1 MKKLLTLS
9 FVLALSAWGS
19 VWAQV
24 EDENAVYNQYGVKVD
39 REELISEQ
47 RNNILT
53 FESKNKEYRLWF
65 DNRVQVD
72 GAMFFGN
79 NKDYNDIGNN
89 VSIRRARF
97 AVKARLPHNWYGEV
111 DVDFADGKFELK
123 DAIVQFDGIK
133 NVSIKAGNFK
143 EDFSMEQT
151 TSSRYLTFM
160 ERPMVCKALVPSR
173 HIGLQVSSR
182 QKKKP
187 SRTRPY
193 FFAP

>member
-89 VSIRRARF
+89 ILFSLLLF
-97 AVKARLPHNWYGEV
+97 
-111 DVDFADGKFELK
+111 
-123 DAIVQFDGIK
+123 GI
-133 NVSIKAGNFK
+133 
-143 EDFSMEQT
+143 
-151 TSSRYLTFM
+151 
-160 ERPMVCKALVPSR
+160 
-173 HIGLQVSSR
+173 
-182 QKKKP
+182 
-187 SRTRPY
+187 
-193 FFAP
+193 